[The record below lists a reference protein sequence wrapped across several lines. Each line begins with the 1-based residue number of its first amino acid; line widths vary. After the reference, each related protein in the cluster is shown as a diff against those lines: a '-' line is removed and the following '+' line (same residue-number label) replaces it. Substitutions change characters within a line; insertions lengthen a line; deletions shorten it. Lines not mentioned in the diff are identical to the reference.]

1 MKLEYLIPID
11 SKKSN
16 LSTVETFKHNL
27 QVIDEIKIHKNF
39 MVFKN
44 TIQFPFNISK
54 GEISSTKHIFFELK
68 IEIDEANDLK
78 EVHEFIRKLKS
89 ILFNISPNMQ
99 ILYDGVSKFYSV
111 KAYPLIYEVENLM
124 RKLITKFM
132 IANVGVDW
140 IKNEVPD
147 DLKNGIRT
155 PNRDKTF
162 LYNFDFIQLKSLLF
176 SEKYNRNKEELIS
189 KIKSIKKESEIDIE
203 ELKSLLPTSNWEKY
217 FSKKLK
223 ISSKDLSDK
232 WQELYDLRCL
242 IAHNRTFS
250 KDNYDI
256 VEKLVEEIKPHIS
269 SAIKNLDEVKVES
282 IDFNDLIQDVILQL
296 DNAAFIFIKK
306 FQALMN
312 KVNKRLDSID
322 VQKIYGHTLEDLNFQ
337 HRMGIL
343 LNDGIIN
350 ENDVQDLVFLDSIY
364 MRTFGSQR
372 SPINEN
378 ELKKSFQ
385 LIDRFEDIFSL

>member
-11 SKKSN
+11 SEKSN
-16 LSTVETFKHNL
+16 LSTIETFKHNL
-27 QVIDEIKIHKNF
+27 QVIDEIKINKKLL
-39 MVFKN
+39 VFKN
-44 TIQFPFNISK
+44 KIQFPFNISK
-54 GEISSTKHIFFELK
+54 GEITSTKNVFFEMK
-68 IEIDEANDLK
+68 IEIDEESDLN
-78 EVHEFIRKLKS
+78 EVHDFIRKLKT
-89 ILFNISPNMQ
+89 ILFKISPNMQ
-99 ILYDGVSKFYSV
+99 ILNDGVSKFYSI

-124 RKLITKFM
+124 RKFLTKFM

-147 DLKNGIRT
+147 DLKNGIKT
-155 PNRDKTF
+155 SNQDKTF

-189 KIKSIKKESEIDIE
+189 KIKSIKKESDINIE

-217 FSKKLK
+217 FSKELK

-232 WQELYDLRCL
+232 WQKLYDLRCL

-250 KDNYDI
+250 KDNYDT
-256 VEKLVEEIKPHIS
+256 VEKLVEELKTHIS
-269 SAIKNLDEVKVES
+269 GAIKNLDEVKVES
-282 IDFNDLIQDVILQL
+282 VDFNDFIQDVLIQL
-296 DNAAFIFIKK
+296 DNAAFIFIKR

-312 KVNKRLDSID
+312 KVNEKLDSID
-322 VQKIYGHTLEDLNFQ
+322 VQKIYGHKIEDLNFQ
-337 HRMGIL
+337 NRMGVL

-350 ENDVQDLVFLDSIY
+350 EIDMEDLIFLDSIY

-372 SPINEN
+372 SPISEN

-385 LIDRFEDIFSL
+385 IIDRLEEIFS

>member
-16 LSTVETFKHNL
+16 LSTIETFMHNL
-27 QVIDEIKIHKNF
+27 QVIDEIKINKKLL
-39 MVFKN
+39 VFKN
-44 TIQFPFNISK
+44 KIQFPFNISK
-54 GEISSTKHIFFELK
+54 GEITSTKNVFFELK
-68 IEIDEANDLK
+68 IEIDEESDLNEVND
-78 EVHEFIRKLKS
+78 FIRKLKS
-89 ILFNISPNMQ
+89 ILLNISPNMQ
-99 ILYDGVSKFYSV
+99 ILYDGVSKFYSI

-124 RKLITKFM
+124 RKFLTKFM
-132 IANVGVDW
+132 IANAGVDW

-147 DLKNGIRT
+147 DLKNG
-155 PNRDKTF
+155 NKNFQDKTF

-189 KIKSIKKESEIDIE
+189 KIKSIKKESDINIE

-217 FSKKLK
+217 FSKELK

-232 WQELYDLRCL
+232 WEKLYDMRCI

-250 KDNYDI
+250 KDNYDT
-256 VEKLVEEIKPHIS
+256 VEKLVDELKTHIS
-269 SAIKNLDEVKVES
+269 TALKNLDDVKVES
-282 IDFNDLIQDVILQL
+282 IDFNDFIQDVLIQL

-306 FQALMN
+306 FQALMH
-312 KVNKRLDSID
+312 KVNKKLDSID
-322 VQKIYGHTLEDLNFQ
+322 VQKIYGHKLEELNFQ

-343 LNDGIIN
+343 LNDGVIN
-350 ENDVQDLVFLDSIY
+350 ENDMEDLVFLNSIY

-372 SPINEN
+372 SPISEN
-378 ELKKSFQ
+378 ELKRAFQ
-385 LIDRFEDIFSL
+385 IIDRLENTFS